1 MTTPPSTKTFTPARP
16 IWCAGCGDFAVQG
29 VLEKSL
35 RNMGILPH
43 KLMLLA
49 GIGCSGT
56 IQNNLKCYGY
66 HALHGRVLPATIGAK
81 LANPDLTV
89 IAAGGD
95 GDGFAIG
102 AGHLVHTFKSNPS
115 IMYIVMNNS
124 NYGLTKG
131 QASPTSPIGYHDNA
145 ELGLDSMLLG
155 LSFLSSTFL
164 ARGFSGNPEQLG
176 RLMEAA
182 IEHTESGKGFAFL
195 EVLSPCVTYYDTH
208 REWRARVYN
217 VDEDESFDPTS
228 RAAAFQKIIELKEQG
243 HIPIG
248 RIFKGEH
255 PSLESII
262 VNKEETLPAQQNIG
276 HFNEHRKHYDQFIKA
291 HLG

>member
-1 MTTPPSTKTFTPARP
+1 MTTQTSTKTFTPARP
-16 IWCAGCGDFAVQG
+16 IWCAGCGDFAVLG

-35 RNMGILPH
+35 SKMGIPPYN
-43 KLMLLA
+43 LMLLA

-56 IQNNLKCYGY
+56 IQNTTKCYGY
-66 HALHGRVLPATIGAK
+66 HALHGRVLPAAIGSK

-89 IAAGGD
+89 VAAGGD
-95 GDGFAIG
+95 GDGYAIG
-102 AGHLVHTFKSNPS
+102 AGHLIHTFKSNPS
-115 IMYIVMNNS
+115 IIYIVMNNS

-145 ELGLDSMLLG
+145 EAGLDSILLG
-155 LSFLSSTFL
+155 LSMLSTTFL

-176 RLMEAA
+176 QLMEAA

-217 VDEDESFDPTS
+217 LDKDESFDPTN
-228 RAAAFQKIIELKEQG
+228 RPAAFSRVLELKDEG

-248 RIFKGEH
+248 RIYQNEH
-255 PSLESII
+255 PSLESILI
-262 VNKEETLPAQQNIG
+262 NKDEIAPAQQEIG
-276 HFNEHRKHYDQFIKA
+276 HTDHRKHYDQFIKA

>member
-1 MTTPPSTKTFTPARP
+1 MTTPPDTKTFTPARP

-35 RNMGILPH
+35 NNMGIPPH

-56 IQNNLKCYGY
+56 IQNNLRCYGY
-66 HALHGRVLPATIGAK
+66 HALHGRVLPATVGAK

-115 IMYIVMNNS
+115 IMYVVMNNS

-131 QASPTSPIGYHDNA
+131 QVSPTSPLGYHDNA
-145 ELGLDSMLLG
+145 ESGLDSILLG
-155 LSFLSSTFL
+155 LSFLSTTFL

-217 VDEDESFDPTS
+217 VDEDESFDPTN
-228 RAAAFQKIIELKEQG
+228 RAQAFQTIIELKEQG

-248 RIFKGEH
+248 HIFKGEH

-262 VNKEETLPAQQNIG
+262 LNKEETAPAQQKIG
-276 HFNEHRKHYDQFIKA
+276 HNEHRKHYDKFISS

>member
-1 MTTPPSTKTFTPARP
+1 MTMQTHIKTFAPARP

-35 RNMGILPH
+35 HKMGIPPH
-43 KLMLLA
+43 KLMMLA

-56 IQNNLKCYGY
+56 IQNNLPCYGY
-66 HALHGRVLPATIGAK
+66 HALHGRVLPAAIGAK

-95 GDGFAIG
+95 GDGYAIG

-115 IMYIVMNNS
+115 ITYIVMNNS

-131 QASPTSPIGYHDNA
+131 QVSPTSPTGYRDNT
-145 ELGLDSMLLG
+145 ESGMDSILLG
-155 LSFLSSTFL
+155 LSFPSATFL
-164 ARGFSGNPEQLG
+164 ARGFSGNPEQLE
-176 RLMEAA
+176 RLMVAA
-182 IEHTESGKGFAFL
+182 LDHTESKKGFAFL

-217 VDEDESFDPTS
+217 VDEEEGYDPS
-228 RAAAFQKIIELKEQG
+228 DRGMAFQRALQLRAEG
-243 HIPIG
+243 RIPIG

-255 PSLESII
+255 ASLESLIL
-262 VNKEETLPAQQNIG
+262 NKAELPPAQQKVGLNG
-276 HFNEHRKHYDQFIKA
+276 HREQYEKFIDSYM
-291 HLG
+291 G

>member
-1 MTTPPSTKTFTPARP
+1 MTTEPSTKTFTPARP

-35 RNMGILPH
+35 SNMGIPAYNF
-43 KLMLLA
+43 MFLA

-56 IQNNLKCYGY
+56 IQNNVKCYGY
-66 HALHGRVLPATIGAK
+66 HALHGRVLPAAIGAK

-115 IMYIVMNNS
+115 ITYVVMNNS

-131 QASPTSPIGYHDNA
+131 QASPTSPIGYKDNPEA
-145 ELGLDSMLLG
+145 GLDSILLG
-155 LSFLSSTFL
+155 LSLPTTTFL
-164 ARGFSGNPEQLG
+164 ARGFSGHPEQLES
-176 RLMEAA
+176 LMMAA
-182 IEHTESGKGFAFL
+182 IEHTEQGRGFAFL

-217 VDEDESFDPTS
+217 INEEEGYDPTD
-228 RAAAFQKIIELKEQG
+228 RAGAFKRMLEIKEERK
-243 HIPIG
+243 IPIG
-248 RIFKGEH
+248 QIFKGEN
-255 PSLESII
+255 PSLENLII
-262 VNKEETLPAQQNIG
+262 NHNETFPAQQKIG
-276 HFNEHRKHYDQFIKA
+276 GTEHRAEYEKFIKA
-291 HLG
+291 HIG

>member
-102 AGHLVHTFKSNPS
+102 AGHLVHTFKGNPS

-131 QASPTSPIGYHDNA
+131 QVSPTSPIGYHNNA

-155 LSFLSSTFL
+155 LSFLSTTFL

-217 VDEDESFDPTS
+217 VDKDESFDPTS
-228 RAAAFQKIIELKEQG
+228 RAAAFQKVIELKEQG

-248 RIFKGEH
+248 MIFKGEH

-262 VNKEETLPAQQNIG
+262 VNKEETTCSAKYWS
-276 HFNEHRKHYDQFIKA
+276 F
-291 HLG
+291 

>member
-1 MTTPPSTKTFTPARP
+1 MSTEPHTKTFEPARP

-29 VLEKSL
+29 VLEKAL
-35 RNMGILPH
+35 HNKGIPSH

-56 IQNNLKCYGY
+56 IQNNVPCYGY
-66 HALHGRVLPATIGAK
+66 HALHGRVLPAAIGAK

-95 GDGFAIG
+95 GDGYAIG

-115 IMYIVMNNS
+115 IIYIVMNNN

-131 QASPTSPIGYHDNA
+131 QASPTSPTGYRDNP
-145 ELGLDSMLLG
+145 ETGMDSILLG
-155 LSFLSSTFL
+155 LSFHSATFI
-164 ARGFSGNPEQLG
+164 ARGFSGNPEQLE
-176 RLMEAA
+176 RLMGLA
-182 IEHTESGKGFAFL
+182 IEHTESKRGFAFL

-217 VDEDESFDPTS
+217 VEEAEEYDPTN
-228 RAAAFQKIIELKEQG
+228 RAMAFQRSLQLGEEG
-243 HIPIG
+243 RIPIG
-248 RIFKGEH
+248 LIFKGEH
-255 PSLESII
+255 PSLESLVI
-262 VNKEETLPAQQNIG
+262 NKNEPTPAQQKIG
-276 HFNEHRKHYDQFIKA
+276 HNGHREHFEKFIESYI
-291 HLG
+291 G

>member
-1 MTTPPSTKTFTPARP
+1 MTTSPSTKTFTPARP

-35 RNMGILPH
+35 NKMGIPPH

-102 AGHLVHTFKSNPS
+102 AGHLMHTFKSNPS
-115 IMYIVMNNS
+115 IMYVVMNNS

-131 QASPTSPIGYHDNA
+131 QASPTSPLGYRENEEA
-145 ELGLDSMLLG
+145 GIDSMLLG
-155 LSFLSSTFL
+155 LSFLSATFL
-164 ARGFSGNPEQLG
+164 AEDSVATQSNLANLWKLQSSTQNLVRFCIFRS
-176 RLMEAA
+176 A
-182 IEHTESGKGFAFL
+182 I
-195 EVLSPCVTYYDTH
+195 
-208 REWRARVYN
+208 
-217 VDEDESFDPTS
+217 
-228 RAAAFQKIIELKEQG
+228 
-243 HIPIG
+243 
-248 RIFKGEH
+248 
-255 PSLESII
+255 
-262 VNKEETLPAQQNIG
+262 TLCN
-276 HFNEHRKHYDQFIKA
+276 
-291 HLG
+291 LL